1 MIRSNKSRTGK
12 RAQNSIFLSL
22 SLTVVRREGE
32 VVVEE
37 LSELHDHVGEA
48 RVGHV
53 VVRVVLLRDVARAGQ
68 RRPRVAAAARLVAA
82 VGVGV
87 GQEAAEGGAGRAPVR
102 PAEVVAA
109 PGEGAVAREG
119 VAVGR
124 LVAGSEVAVAGR
136 P

>member
-1 MIRSNKSRTGK
+1 M
-12 RAQNSIFLSL
+12 
-22 SLTVVRREGE
+22 RRQGE

-37 LSELHDHVGEA
+37 LAELHDHVGEA

-53 VVRVVLLRDVARAGQ
+53 VVRVVLLRDVARARQ

-87 GQEAAEGGAGRAPVR
+87 GQEAAEGGTGGAPLR

-109 PGEGAVAREG
+109 AGEGAVAREG

>member
-1 MIRSNKSRTGK
+1 M
-12 RAQNSIFLSL
+12 
-22 SLTVVRREGE
+22 
-32 VVVEE
+32 VEE
-37 LSELHDHVGEA
+37 LAELHDHVGEA

-53 VVRVVLLRDVARAGQ
+53 VVRVVLLRDVARARQ

-82 VGVGV
+82 VAVGV
-87 GQEAAEGGAGRAPVR
+87 GQEAAEGGAGGAPLR

-109 PGEGAVAREG
+109 AGKGAVAREG

>member
-1 MIRSNKSRTGK
+1 MLL
-12 RAQNSIFLSL
+12 FLFR
-22 SLTVVRREGE
+22 TVVRREGE

-37 LSELHDHVGEA
+37 LAELHDHVGEA

-87 GQEAAEGGAGRAPVR
+87 GQEAAQGGARRAPLGL
-102 PAEVVAA
+102 AEVVAPA
-109 PGEGAVAREG
+109 REGAVAGEG

-124 LVAGSEVAVAGR
+124 LVAGPEVPIAG
-136 P
+136 PP